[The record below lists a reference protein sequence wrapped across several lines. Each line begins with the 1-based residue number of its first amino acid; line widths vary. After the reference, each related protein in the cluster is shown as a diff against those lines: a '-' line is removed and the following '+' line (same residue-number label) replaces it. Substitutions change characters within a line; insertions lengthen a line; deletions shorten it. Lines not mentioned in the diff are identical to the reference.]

1 MRKEYLILALLAL
14 FVWANRDN
22 IPPGFQFWKIYNTTI
37 TVQNSSGQDISDVT
51 VVVWSSPHPLGDIKK
66 DSVKELKTPRLRD
79 ITDVII
85 KFTFASEPVERF
97 VGTLDANSG
106 YTMNIQVNFAG
117 VVTAQV
123 GTVSSEGGGDKS
135 K

>member
-1 MRKEYLILALLAL
+1 MKREYLILALVVL
-14 FVWANRDN
+14 FVWSNRDN
-22 IPPGFQFWKIYNTTI
+22 IPPRFQFWKIYNTTI

-51 VVVWSSPHPLGDIKK
+51 LVVWSAPHALGDIKK

-85 KFTFASEPVERF
+85 RFKFASEPVERY

-123 GTVSSEGGGDKS
+123 GTVSSDGGDKS

>member
-1 MRKEYLILALLAL
+1 MKREYLILALVVL
-14 FVWANRDN
+14 FVWSNRDN
-22 IPPGFQFWKIYNTTI
+22 IPPRFQFWKIYNTTI

-51 VVVWSSPHPLGDIKK
+51 LVVWSAPHPLGDITK

-97 VGTLDANSG
+97 VGTLDANSD

-123 GTVSSEGGGDKS
+123 GAVSSGGGGDKS